1 MARKVALSVFT
12 AANYCSV
19 TDYDDVT
26 LEFNMN
32 VQCGMGE
39 FSIELMDAA
48 GSRMGLTHQPTSSR
62 IEFTFDEIALCEI
75 NGVATGATSLLSVR
89 DALAPYFFSVGR
101 GYAFYKE
108 ITITSAMLLA
118 DLAIASLPSNGGG
131 IEIFPAVANTY
142 YDWKIDHEFYFGTV
156 AYNVASQPGFH
167 SQVAGSSSF
176 ATLASLPISALNSV
190 ANVVV
195 AGIVPQMNVSS
206 VMPIYVPGERVIYK
220 LANNLAQATGD
231 GYVKLKIWYNIRTF
245 G

>member
-1 MARKVALSVFT
+1 MARKVGLQVFT
-12 AANYCSV
+12 TKNYCIV
-19 TDYDDVT
+19 TDYDDDSLVVHNSFCT
-26 LEFNMN
+26 
-32 VQCGMGE
+32 GMGE
-39 FSIELMDAA
+39 FLMDFPDSV
-48 GSRMGLTHQPTSSR
+48 GTVLGLTEKATGQR
-62 IEFTFDEIALCEI
+62 IEFMFSEISICQI
-75 NGVATGATSLLSVR
+75 NSVNTGATDIYEVR